1 MLISAGGQL
10 VFTLQE
16 ESAIIKR
23 LTRAEVKELEEV
35 VKIQEGLP
43 CTAVAGAQHLVDLH
57 CFFFK
62 GTFNII
68 EWRTGALFTVSRR
81 GCEMDTK
88 ALRIVDDWGARLDI
102 RLKEINM
109 AKIKEGESKKEEKE
123 KEKKKLTKTK
133 KLEDELKKMTVA
145 LGVGVQSEEG
155 WMCLSKEANREF
167 LSGKWGRFGI
177 LSLCPFSLN
186 VCCSQ
191 GQGQVPKGVGNYTY
205 GGS

>member
-16 ESAIIKR
+16 ELAIIKE

-43 CTAVAGAQHLVDLH
+43 CIAVVGAKLLVDLH

-62 GTFNII
+62 GNFNII
-68 EWRTGALFTVSRR
+68 EWRTGTLFTVSRR
-81 GCEMDTK
+81 GCEMDAK
-88 ALRIVDDWGARLDI
+88 ALQI
-102 RLKEINM
+102 
-109 AKIKEGESKKEEKE
+109 
-123 KEKKKLTKTK
+123 
-133 KLEDELKKMTVA
+133 
-145 LGVGVQSEEG
+145 
-155 WMCLSKEANREF
+155 
-167 LSGKWGRFGI
+167 
-177 LSLCPFSLN
+177 SLN

>member
-43 CTAVAGAQHLVDLH
+43 CIAVNGAKLLVDLH

-68 EWRTGALFTVSRR
+68 EWRTGTLFTVSRR
-81 GCEMDTK
+81 GCEMDAK
-88 ALRIVDDWGARLDI
+88 ALHIVDDWGARLDI
-102 RLKEINM
+102 KLKEIDKAM
-109 AKIKEGESKKEEKE
+109 IKEGKSKKEEK
-123 KEKKKLTKTK
+123 KKNKLTKTK
-133 KLEDELKKMTVA
+133 KDEDELKKMTVA
-145 LGVGVQSEEG
+145 LGVQSEEG
-155 WMCLSKEANREF
+155 WRCLSEEANR
-167 LSGKWGRFGI
+167 SGKWGRFGI
-177 LSLCPFSLN
+177 LSLCPISLN

>member
-10 VFTLQE
+10 VFILQE

-23 LTRAEVKELEEV
+23 LTRAEVKELEEM
-35 VKIQEGLP
+35 VKIQEVLP
-43 CTAVAGAQHLVDLH
+43 CIVAGAPQHLVDTH

-68 EWRTGALFTVSRR
+68 DQRRGTLSTVSRR
-81 GCEMDTK
+81 GCEMDAK
-88 ALRIVDDWGARLDI
+88 ALHIVDDWGARLDI
-102 RLKEINM
+102 RLKEIE
-109 AKIKEGESKKEEKE
+109 AKIKEGKSKKEEK
-123 KEKKKLTKTK
+123 KKKKLTKTK
-133 KLEDELKKMTVA
+133 KDEDEMKKMTVA
-145 LGVGVQSEEG
+145 LGVQSEEG
-155 WMCLSKEANREF
+155 WWCLSEEANRDF
-167 LSGKWGRFGI
+167 RSGKWGRFGI
-177 LSLCPFSLN
+177 LSLCPISLN

>member
-16 ESAIIKR
+16 ESAIFKR

-35 VKIQEGLP
+35 VKIQEVLP
-43 CTAVAGAQHLVDLH
+43 CIAVAGATHLVDTH

-68 EWRTGALFTVSRR
+68 DQRRGTLSTVSRR
-81 GCEMDTK
+81 GCEMDAK
-88 ALRIVDDWGARLDI
+88 ALQI
-102 RLKEINM
+102 
-109 AKIKEGESKKEEKE
+109 
-123 KEKKKLTKTK
+123 
-133 KLEDELKKMTVA
+133 
-145 LGVGVQSEEG
+145 
-155 WMCLSKEANREF
+155 
-167 LSGKWGRFGI
+167 
-177 LSLCPFSLN
+177 SLN

>member
-16 ESAIIKR
+16 ESAIFKR

-35 VKIQEGLP
+35 VKIQEVLP
-43 CTAVAGAQHLVDLH
+43 CITAWARRRVDHHLH

-68 EWRTGALFTVSRR
+68 EQKTGALFTVSRR
-81 GCEMDTK
+81 GCEMDAK

-102 RLKEINM
+102 KLKEINM
-109 AKIKEGESKKEEKE
+109 AKIKEGESKMEE
-123 KEKKKLTKTK
+123 KEKKKPTKTK
-133 KLEDELKKMTVA
+133 KHEDEMKKMTVA
-145 LGVGVQSEEG
+145 LGVQSEEG
-155 WMCLSKEANREF
+155 WRCLSEEAKREF
-167 LSGKWGRFGI
+167 LSGKWGRFGL

-191 GQGQVPKGVGNYTY
+191 GQEQVHKAVGNYTY